1 MSSRVCR
8 VVIVEDAREFREAVA
23 LLLNSTHGFQCSG
36 AYDSSEA
43 ALRALRTEPPDVLL
57 LDVQLPGMPGSQAA
71 RLFHERF
78 PSLPILMFTVF
89 ENEDV
94 VFESLCNGA
103 IGYLLKNTHPT
114 RFLEAVRDAMDGGAP
129 MSPAVARKVVQTF
142 REGQL
147 AARRPPEHSLTSQEV
162 RLLALLGDGHS
173 YATAAADMELSI
185 NTVRNYIRSI
195 YDKLHVHSK
204 SAAVSKAL
212 KNGIL

>member
-1 MSSRVCR
+1 MSIPLCR
-8 VVIVEDAREFREAVA
+8 VAIVEDSREFRDALA
-23 LLLNSTHGFQCSG
+23 LLLNSTPGFQCTG

-43 ALRALRTEPPDVLL
+43 ALRALRTEAPDVLL
-57 LDVQLPGMPGSQAA
+57 LDIQLPGMSGSQAA

-89 ENEDV
+89 ENDDV

-103 IGYLLKNTHPT
+103 IGYLLKNTHPA
-114 RFLEAVRDAMDGGAP
+114 RVLDAVRDAMDGGAP

-212 KNGIL
+212 KDGIL